1 MEYIE
6 LIENCIFQNPLA
18 LLSVSNQ
25 DSLMTINS
33 YMPFSVGFEIE
44 CNALEDVELNKS
56 VIEEFR
62 SIPFIMHADI
72 NNYGEIRFRI
82 PKGINGFICLYY
94 ISKKLKKYFGLN
106 PLSGIHYHVGVE
118 DYPFRAA
125 ENRNFILDELSSWG
139 YVGTYNAK
147 NVASYK
153 GNWVRYPTALKTVE
167 YRIGEMTFDYEVL
180 VKRIVHCCYITRE
193 VIEKG
198 NKIKVEIPF
207 YEFDRE
213 FHLAYLKI
221 NNKSSIFAKISSIE
235 DKIKKLLDE
244 SKQKNMFDTN
254 LENTL
259 VKTRIIK
266 I

>member
-6 LIENCIFQNPLA
+6 LIENCIFKNPLA

-44 CNALEDVELNKS
+44 CNALPDVEINS
-56 VIEEFR
+56 QVIEEFR
-62 SIPFIMHADI
+62 SIPFILDANI
-72 NNYGEIRFRI
+72 NNYGEIKFRI

-94 ISKKLKKYFGLN
+94 ISKKLRIYFGLN
-106 PLSGIHYHVGVE
+106 TLSGIHYHVGVE
-118 DYPFRAA
+118 DYPFKPEL
-125 ENRNFILDELSSWG
+125 ENNFILEELSTWE
-139 YVGTYNAK
+139 
-147 NVASYK
+147 YK
-153 GNWVRYPTALKTVE
+153 GSYNEKQIAGSKGVWVRYPTQFKTVE
-167 YRIGEMTFDYEVL
+167 YRIGEMTFDYDTL

-193 VIEKG
+193 VIER
-198 NKIKVEIPF
+198 NTKVRVKIPF
-207 YEFDRE
+207 YEFDRQ

-221 NNKSSIFAKISSIE
+221 NDKSSIYAKISSIE
-235 DKIKKLLDE
+235 DKIKALLEE
-244 SKQKNMFDTN
+244 SKKEKVFDTK
-254 LENTL
+254 LEDTL